1 MSVFRVNKTKDYVT
15 MSKTHLKEK
24 NMSLK
29 AKGLLSEMLGLPNE
43 WDYSINGLV
52 SINKENES
60 AIKSTL
66 AELKEFGYLK
76 VTKLMPNATTSGR
89 IEYIYDIYERPIQEG
104 KKQEVE
110 NQPLENQPL
119 EIQSVENPTQLNNKE
134 LNTNKLNNK
143 ELSNKE
149 YKEKAKRKFIKPTLE
164 EINQY
169 CLERNNGINAEAF
182 YDFYESKDWY
192 VGKNKMKDWKACV
205 RTWERRED
213 TKAKPRF
220 QIESIEERNRRL
232 GLWQEMT

>member
-76 VTKLMPNATTSGR
+76 VTKLLPNATTSGR
-89 IEYIYDIYERPIQEG
+89 IEYIYDIYEKPIQEG

-110 NQPLENQPL
+110 NQPLEIQPL
-119 EIQSVENPTQLNNKE
+119 EIQPIENPTQLNNKE
-134 LNTNKLNNK
+134 LNTNRLNNK

-182 YDFYESKDWY
+182 YDFYECKDWY

-205 RTWERRED
+205 RTWERREG
-213 TKAKPRF
+213 TKTKPRF
-220 QIESIEERNRRL
+220 QIESVEERNRRL
-232 GLWQEMT
+232 GI